1 MSYMRKIILGS
12 LVIGPFIAVALPWT
26 QTSSAGEFSSPWADN
41 TYARARLI
49 ATGYPDTENNP
60 QAASVGVQIELDPK
74 WKTYWRNPGGSG
86 IPIQAKWDGSKNVK
100 SIEVRWPA
108 PKRYI
113 NKYGM
118 TIGYKNEVVLPI
130 KIVPKDKNAP
140 IQLALELNYGVCL
153 DICLPANAKMTL
165 DIKPGNPKTGPFNR
179 KLQRFIKKVPK
190 ILISPPGLRVKN
202 LKLSG
207 SGEQTVLAFE
217 VENPAG
223 EALVDVFVE
232 GDETLYFDTPNKFIN
247 KGTITQIEVPVSG
260 ARTTEALN
268 GKKLRFTLVGRKS
281 SVDQYWTIGG

>member
-1 MSYMRKIILGS
+1 MSCLRKILLGS

-26 QTSSAGEFSSPWADN
+26 QMSSAGEYSSPWADDP
-41 TYARARLI
+41 YARARLI
-49 ATGYPDTENNP
+49 PTGYPDSENNP
-60 QAASVGVQIELDPK
+60 QAATAGVQIELDPK

-108 PKRYI
+108 PKRFI

-130 KIVPKDKNAP
+130 IIVPKDKNAP

-153 DICLPANAKMTL
+153 DICLPANAKITL

-179 KLQRFIKKVPK
+179 KLQRFVKKVPK
-190 ILISPPGLRVKN
+190 TLTSPPGLRVKN

-247 KGTITQIEVPVSG
+247 KGAITQIEVPVSG
-260 ARTTEALN
+260 AKSAKSLL

-281 SVDQYWTIGG
+281 SVDQYWKIGG

>member
-1 MSYMRKIILGS
+1 MSSMRKIILGS
-12 LVIGPFIAVALPWT
+12 LVIGSFIAVALPWT

-41 TYARARLI
+41 PYARARLI
-49 ATGYPDTENNP
+49 ATGYPDVENNP
-60 QAASVGVQIELDPK
+60 QAASAGIQIELDPK

-108 PKRYI
+108 PYRFI

-118 TIGYKNEVVLPI
+118 TIGYKNEVVLPV
-130 KIVPKDKNAP
+130 KIVPEDKNAP

-153 DICLPANAKMTL
+153 DICLPANAMITL
-165 DIKPGNPKTGPFNR
+165 EIKPENLKPGPFNR

-190 ILISPPGLRVKN
+190 PLTSPPGLRVKN

-217 VENPAG
+217 VENPTG
-223 EALVDVFVE
+223 ETLVDVFVE

-247 KGTITQIEVPVSG
+247 KGTLTQVEVPVSG
-260 ARTTEALN
+260 AKSAQALS

-281 SVDQYWTIGG
+281 SVDQYWTIDG